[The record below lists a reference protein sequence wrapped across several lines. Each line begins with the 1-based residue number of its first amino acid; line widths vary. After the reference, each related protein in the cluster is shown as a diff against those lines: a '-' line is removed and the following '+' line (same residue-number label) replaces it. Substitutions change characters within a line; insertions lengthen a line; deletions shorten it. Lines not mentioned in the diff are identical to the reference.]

1 MSMTFEMRRSWLVMA
16 GVSAALLAPLAATWP
31 WISTAVAQE
40 KALATIEEDVQAFA
54 IAPDN
59 SIAFATQRIKRIKKA
74 YVEHD
79 DFWMG
84 DTEGHHKKI
93 IDGDKF
99 NPTDAQLSYQVE
111 SLTWSP
117 DSKRLIV
124 KMDTSEIAQPQGTV
138 VMQMDTQQTV
148 RPNTVL
154 YLMDREGREIPI
166 KGAKDRTIEGAYNGA
181 WSGDSTTLLYMTKP
195 SGTFGEITTMRP
207 EEGTTKKLFE
217 GITFRALV
225 WDTPR
230 NHAFAIMESLKT
242 LGVPK
247 MVQLDLK
254 DQTIRELFNVDAFQG
269 YLSVSPSGN
278 KLGYF
283 RDGDTLEVHDLTNKQ
298 KPATIRVAIG
308 EFDWAKDEQSVLLKR
323 GDPQQS
329 GDLLWVGVY
338 SGRFDPFFHSL
349 VFHAFQVAPD
359 GATVAVTQ
367 PGRRALVIYPLAK

>member
-1 MSMTFEMRRSWLVMA
+1 MA
-16 GVSAALLAPLAATWP
+16 
-31 WISTAVAQE
+31 QQ

-154 YLMDREGREIPI
+154 YLMDREGHEIPI

-254 DQTIRELFNVDAFQG
+254 NQTIRELFQRG
-269 YLSVSPSGN
+269 CVSGIFVGVTFGQQTRVFP
-278 KLGYF
+278 
-283 RDGDTLEVHDLTNKQ
+283 RWRHAGD
-298 KPATIRVAIG
+298 PRP
-308 EFDWAKDEQSVLLKR
+308 DEQTEAGDGAR
-323 GDPQQS
+323 GDWRIRLEQ
-329 GDLLWVGVY
+329 
-338 SGRFDPFFHSL
+338 GRAERAAEARRSAADRAICCGWECIAGSSIRSF
-349 VFHAFQVAPD
+349 
-359 GATVAVTQ
+359 TVWCFMRFRW
-367 PGRRALVIYPLAK
+367 RRMGNRWR